1 MDTIGLYYYLYSFCY
16 SMQLLLPLHQM
27 YRMKKLKSVLI
38 DKHFMHT
45 AIQTINFA
53 VFVIKTVTIKL
64 YSLVAESSR

>member
-1 MDTIGLYYYLYSFCY
+1 
-16 SMQLLLPLHQM
+16 MQLLLPLHQM
-27 YRMKKLKSVLI
+27 YLMKKLKSVLI